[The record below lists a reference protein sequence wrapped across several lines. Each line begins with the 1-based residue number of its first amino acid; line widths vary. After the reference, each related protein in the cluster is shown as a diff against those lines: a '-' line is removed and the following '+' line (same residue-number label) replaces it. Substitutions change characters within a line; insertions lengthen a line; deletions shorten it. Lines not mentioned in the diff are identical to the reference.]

1 MATNKHAIIR
11 YQALDKCFSNSGR
24 KFYIE
29 DLVNACNEAL
39 YEYDGIEDGVKKRQV
54 QADITF
60 MESEQ
65 GWSIPLERIPDGK
78 RVFYRYEDSHY
89 SINSQTLN
97 QSEVEHLKE
106 TVYMLNRFKGMPHFD
121 WMEEVLTRLESS
133 FHLKGEQASQVVG
146 FEQNPYLKG
155 LEHFSVLFDAII
167 NKQVLNIVYQRF
179 GKDEDHFIIHP
190 YFLKQYNNRWF
201 LFGLNKGYEGR
212 ITNMPLDRIISIE
225 SIHVDYIEYG
235 GVEWDEYFD
244 DVVGVT
250 VFENKPTEKVILRID
265 NNAYHYIHTKPL
277 HGSQILKTKTEHYSD
292 IELTIQLNYEFET
305 LLLGFA
311 DRIEILE
318 PKALKEAIKKRV
330 NNIIIKNN

>member
-1 MATNKHAIIR
+1 MATNKHATIR
-11 YQALDKCFSNSGR
+11 YQALDNCFSNFGR
-24 KFYIE
+24 RFYIE
-29 DLVNACNEAL
+29 DLVNACNDAL
-39 YEYDGIEDGVKKRQV
+39 FEYDGIENGVKKRQV

-65 GWSIPLERIPDGK
+65 GWSIPLERISDGK
-78 RVFYRYEDSHY
+78 RVFYRYDDSYY

-106 TVYMLNRFKGMPHFD
+106 TVYMLNRFKGMPQFD

-133 FHLKGEQASQVVG
+133 FHLKGDKTSQVVG

-179 GKDEDHFIIHP
+179 GKDEEHFIIHP

-212 ITNMPLDRIISIE
+212 ITNMPLDRIKSIG
-225 SIHVDYIEYG
+225 SIHIEYIEYE

-250 VFENKPTEKVILRID
+250 VFENKPVERVILRID
-265 NNAYHYIHTKPL
+265 KDAYDYIHTKPL
-277 HGSQILKTKTEHYSD
+277 HGSQKLKSTTEHYSE
-292 IELTIQLNYEFET
+292 IELNIQLNYEFET

-318 PKALKEAIKKRV
+318 PDSLKEAIKKRV